1 MLKRPALAALTVVTV
16 ALSVSVALGERVR
29 PPDPAPYRK
38 IPDLPDGTERQVVIK
53 GQDRGPVFLYTGLL
67 NGYDPAVDFEMI
79 ARLKPTHWRGGYW
92 PYWYPREVT
101 YEGRGTKWND
111 LRDSPVAVAGSLE
124 TMLRLRERGMT
135 WQPVLYHQGPF
146 YKKYRIPRDELDA
159 YRAHMYMLVNHAH
172 QMGAPIDYWEPWN
185 EPAPGPYE
193 GVKTPNGFWRGT
205 WDEYLAVWDA
215 AYDAIREAYP
225 EAKVVGPSY
234 GYGVVS
240 DIDAFLSHCKE
251 RGQRVDVLS
260 WHENQQGTKLDGFCH
275 PDRAYENIMR
285 IRGLVEADYADL
297 GIKEYHVDEW
307 GYKVEHT
314 GPGTQIAF
322 FYYFD
327 LAGIDRAAKAIWHGE
342 QLLNGLLVDP
352 KTPRASYWAWVEYA
366 KQQGG
371 VRLVTETNDR
381 LVVALASRND
391 RAREVR
397 ALVAR
402 SNGYSDKKEGFPT
415 KVVFEDLPMDGAV
428 KVTTLALAPLSGGA
442 VREDE
447 LPSLTTERTLEVA
460 DGKLTLALEDLVEDD
475 VRSIV
480 IRPPAEVL
488 YSEDFE
494 GAADGQSILE
504 APLGWKRK
512 TYIGA
517 NDVRIAVGTALT
529 GLAMDGSTTAKD
541 TMGVVYKPIDLK
553 GTKAYRLYFR
563 AIANTTAKAA
573 NNNAFGFGAADG
585 TPVAYWH
592 INFWSG
598 NTWELHGPG
607 DVREQLGSP
616 LAGEIVECAI
626 VVDESTGTFY
636 GTVTHGGG
644 TFVSRIYP
652 IADAKIVSVFRMVDG
667 RVEASGSNGDMDVD
681 DIVVSVETDEWSRRV
696 KEINS
701 KVQERERTGK
711 PKDAFDSFA
720 REKDLHRQ
728 ARKKAEDAAKA
739 GTIRIDCGSAFAY
752 TDPEG
757 NGWFSD
763 REYVEDSF
771 GHIGGG
777 MVRRGPIRIE
787 GTDNP
792 EICRTELWGQKSYH
806 ITLEKGKYLLR
817 LHWAETYG
825 LGPGG
830 RTFDVVAE
838 GKTILRDFDATREAG
853 GVKKAVVKEVEVEV
867 TDGVLDLEFPHKEG
881 VTPMINGIEVIRK

>member
-1 MLKRPALAALTVVTV
+1 MLT
-16 ALSVSVALGERVR
+16 LG
-29 PPDPAPYRK
+29 
-38 IPDLPDGTERQVVIK
+38 
-53 GQDRGPVFLYTGLL
+53 
-67 NGYDPAVDFEMI
+67 
-79 ARLKPTHWRGGYW
+79 H
-92 PYWYPREVT
+92 
-101 YEGRGTKWND
+101 
-111 LRDSPVAVAGSLE
+111 
-124 TMLRLRERGMT
+124 
-135 WQPVLYHQGPF
+135 
-146 YKKYRIPRDELDA
+146 
-159 YRAHMYMLVNHAH
+159 
-172 QMGAPIDYWEPWN
+172 
-185 EPAPGPYE
+185 
-193 GVKTPNGFWRGT
+193 
-205 WDEYLAVWDA
+205 LAVWDA
-215 AYDAIREAYP
+215 SCDAIREAYP
-225 EAKVVGPSY
+225 EAKIVGPSY

-240 DIDAFLSHCKE
+240 DIDAFLAHCKE
-251 RGQRVDVLS
+251 KGQKLDVLS
-260 WHENQQGTKLDGFCH
+260 WHENIQGTKLDGFCH

-402 SNGYSDKKEGFPT
+402 SNGYSDKKETFPT

-428 KVTTLALAPLSGGA
+428 KVTTLALKPSGGGP
-442 VREDE
+442 VRKDE

-460 DGKLTLALEDLVEDD
+460 DGKLTLTLDDLVKDE

-480 IRPPAEVL
+480 IAPPAEVL

-494 GAADGQSILE
+494 GATDGQSILAE
-504 APLGWKRK
+504 PLGWKRK

-517 NDVRIAVGTALT
+517 NDVRIAAGTALA
-529 GLAMDGSTTAKD
+529 GLAMDGSTTPKD
-541 TMGVVYKPIDLK
+541 TMGVVYKPVDLK
-553 GTKAYRLYFR
+553 GTKAYRLCFQ
-563 AIANTTAKAA
+563 AIVNTTAKAA
-573 NNNAFGFGAADG
+573 NNNGFGFGAVDG

-598 NTWELHGPG
+598 NTWELCGPG

-626 VVDESTGTFY
+626 VVDESAGTFC
-636 GTVTHGGG
+636 GTLTHSGG
-644 TFVSRIYP
+644 TFVSKTYP
-652 IADAKIVSVFRMVDG
+652 LADAKIESVFRMVDG
-667 RVEASGSNGDMDVD
+667 RLEAGGSNGDMDVD
-681 DIVVSVETDEWSRRV
+681 DVAVSVETDAWSRRV

-701 KVQERERTGK
+701 KVQERERMAK
-711 PKDAFDSFA
+711 PKDAPKPFA
-720 REKDLHRQ
+720 RERDLHRQ
-728 ARKKAEDAAKA
+728 ATKKADDAAKA

-752 TDPEG
+752 TDGEG
-757 NGWFSD
+757 NGWFAD
-763 REYVEDSF
+763 REYVEGSF
-771 GHIGGG
+771 GNVSGGT
-777 MVRRGPIRIE
+777 VHRGPIAIE

-792 EICRTELWGQKSYH
+792 EIYRSELWGMTGCR
-806 ITLEKGKYLLR
+806 ITVPNGTYLVR

-825 LGPGG
+825 LGPGA
-830 RTFDVVAE
+830 RTFDVVIE
-838 GKTILRDFDATREAG
+838 GKVAFKDFDAAREAG
-853 GVKKAVVKEVEVEV
+853 GLKKAVTKKIEVAVN
-867 TDGVLDLEFPHKEG
+867 DGVLDIEFPHKAD